1 MSLGVAVMIRARNI
15 RKRAALTATSTGL
28 ALALVSGCGD
38 GGGSPAADTLASTS
52 AGPSVADTP
61 PSVPT
66 TDPTPAPPTSAP
78 APPPAATRSADPTP
92 TATATAA
99 PSPVRT
105 TSRPPSR
112 PSTAPPVATPT
123 STPRPSTPVPTR
135 ALTTAPPAGGAAS
148 LWGGLYRGTAQVTVQ
163 LYDYCSLNGARR
175 PAGSQ
180 TYSMPTTLT
189 VARPREAGGL
199 RENNPFAL
207 LLSVGQPTQTGAFTL
222 GTSAAVAAG
231 AGQLLLTY
239 WQLSWDN
246 GTLRGQL
253 TDTHA
258 REAAALNL
266 VNWATLLVPCRPEL
280 GTLPGGMPHSVAV
293 GASLSGQLT
302 AAGTSLTAKGASDD
316 GLVEFA
322 FEFSGSR

>member
-1 MSLGVAVMIRARNI
+1 MMIRARNI
-15 RKRAALTATSTGL
+15 RKRAALAATSTGL
-28 ALALVSGCGD
+28 ALALLSGCGD
-38 GGGSPAADTLASTS
+38 GKGSPAADTLATTS

-66 TDPTPAPPTSAP
+66 TDPAPAPPTSAP
-78 APPPAATRSADPTP
+78 TPPPAPTRSADPTP
-92 TATATAA
+92 TATPTTA

-112 PSTAPPVATPT
+112 PSTAPPVVTPT
-123 STPRPSTPVPTR
+123 PTPRPSTPVPTR
-135 ALTTAPPAGGAAS
+135 AVTTAPPAGGASS
-148 LWGGLYRGTAQVTVQ
+148 LWGGQYQGTTRVTVQ

-189 VARPREAGGL
+189 VTRPREAGGL

-222 GTSAAVAAG
+222 GTSAAVAAS

-246 GTLRGQL
+246 GNLRGQL